1 MSSSNV
7 AAVSPATYT
16 VVKVFHADH
25 GVSEGT
31 LAWAVAQVAPS
42 GFFLQTLTLPE
53 GHADLQSNLYGP
65 ASGDA
70 PVSGEI
76 LVRDAN
82 DAFRG
87 ATPFVNLPPRPTR
100 LLTVI
105 GMAKGSEVTLFTAY
119 GGAAAE
125 RIPSDPSLAD
135 DPEGKAKSEAFW
147 AVHALSIA
155 AKK

>member
-1 MSSSNV
+1 MSNV
-7 AAVSPATYT
+7 AAATAPVSYSI
-16 VVKVFHADH
+16 VKVGHADH
-25 GVSEGT
+25 GVDPST
-31 LAWAVAQVAPS
+31 LHWAVAKIAPS
-42 GFFLQTLTLPE
+42 GFFLETLVLPPE
-53 GHADLQSNLYGP
+53 HADLSSNLYGP

-76 LVRDAN
+76 LVRDEN
-82 DAFRG
+82 DAYRG

-105 GMAKGSEVTLFTAY
+105 GMAKGEEVVVFTAY

-135 DPEGKAKSEAFW
+135 DPAAKAKSEAFW
-147 AVHALSIA
+147 AQHALSIA